1 MKKKDILVAVGVLFL
16 LYVVLTWIIPGGSF
30 SGATLT
36 TDTTTPL
43 GLADIIM
50 YPIAVFFSTNF
61 IGICFSVFGAIIL
74 LIGGLYGVM
83 NKASVYPQLVDK
95 TVKKFEK
102 HKRIFILISVLLF
115 AILSSLTT
123 LSWPLLVLVP
133 FFVTVICLLGYDKVT
148 AFMATV
154 GAMLVGNLATVLGYQ
169 NESVNYFFIL
179 FGNDTLDYM
188 VMKIVLFIVCLG
200 ILLLFLLLKKPNKAK
215 KRVSK
220 TAPKKGRGKK
230 EETKEVVE
238 EKKESYLLYH
248 PSSKKVKKTWPV
260 IVLVLLLVL
269 INLIGMYNWTGAFNF
284 KFFQDIYN
292 NIINFKINKH
302 AIFANIL
309 GTGNSLFKYQI
320 GAWGNYNLLITLIIT
335 IIIIAKGY
343 KLSFK
348 DAFDGFIS
356 GVKEMLPTALVVV
369 LVNIIYYAIIS
380 SFAAGNSLFFSS
392 AAGFILGKTAGL
404 NVINVLRLMG
414 TTVVG
419 STMFQ
424 ELQYVAMI
432 LQQPL
437 STIFSGKTAFM
448 QVTMSSVFGFMM
460 MVIPTSSVLVAGLGL
475 SDLTWKDYIKGAF
488 KILLAL
494 LLVIV
499 LLNIVF
505 IFSPIK

>member
-1 MKKKDILVAVGVLFL
+1 M
-16 LYVVLTWIIPGGSF
+16 IIPGGSF

-50 YPIAVFFSTNF
+50 YPIATFFSTNF

-83 NKASVYPQLVDK
+83 NKALVYPQLVDK

-102 HKRIFILISVLLF
+102 HKKLFILISVLLF
-115 AILSSLTT
+115 AILSSFTT

-154 GAMLVGNLATVLGYQ
+154 GAMLVGNLANIFGYQ
-169 NESVNYFFIL
+169 NETVNYFYIL

-188 VMKIVLFIVCLG
+188 IMKITLFVVCILV
-200 ILLLFLLLKKPNKAK
+200 LLLFLLIKKPAK
-215 KRVSK
+215 TKKQTSKVSPKR
-220 TAPKKGRGKK
+220 GRAKK
-230 EETKEVVE
+230 EETKEKIKE
-238 EKKESYLLYH
+238 EKTTYLLYE
-248 PSSKKVKKTWPV
+248 PSTGEKRKVWP
-260 IVLVLLLVL
+260 LVFLVTFLVL

-292 NIINFKINKH
+292 GIVNFKINKH

-335 IIIIAKGY
+335 ILILAKGY

-348 DAFDGFIS
+348 EAFDGFIS
-356 GVKEMLPTALVVV
+356 GVKQMLPTALVVV
-369 LVNIIYYAIIS
+369 LVNVIYCAIIS

-392 AAGFILGKTAGL
+392 VSGFILGKTAGF
-404 NVINVLRLMG
+404 NIVNVLRLMG
-414 TTVVG
+414 TTVVS

-424 ELQYVAMI
+424 ELQYVGMI
-432 LQQPL
+432 LQQPIT
-437 STIFSGKTAFM
+437 TIFSGHTAFA
-448 QVTMSSVFGFMM
+448 QVTMASVFGFMM
-460 MVIPTSSVLVAGLGL
+460 MILPTSAVLVAGLGL
-475 SDLTWKDYIKGAF
+475 SDLTWKDYLKGAF
-488 KILLAL
+488 KILLVL

-499 LLNIVF
+499 LINILF